1 MILRGRTL
9 FFFSNTI
16 YVDERPDQVQ
26 KGASTMEFM
35 HANREMILVIVLFI
49 FLLIVL
55 LCF

>member
-1 MILRGRTL
+1 M